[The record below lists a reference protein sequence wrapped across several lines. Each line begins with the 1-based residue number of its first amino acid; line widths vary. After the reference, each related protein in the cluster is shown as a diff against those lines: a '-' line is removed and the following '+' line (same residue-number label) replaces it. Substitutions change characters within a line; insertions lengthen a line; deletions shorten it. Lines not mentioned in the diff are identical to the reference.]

1 MVITQQGKTTE
12 WQDDGGTRTVVVG
25 GAAQEPLGGR
35 IRRAYAGLQWGEGV
49 EGPREV
55 LVPGM
60 RPRRKEVLL
69 SEAGAWRQADS
80 EWQKVR
86 SSVSDMLTL
95 GPMEHLN

>member
-1 MVITQQGKTTE
+1 MERLRSHWEVE
-12 WQDDGGTRTVVVG
+12 F
-25 GAAQEPLGGR
+25 
-35 IRRAYAGLQWGEGV
+35 AGLMLACMWGEGV